1 MADQER
7 AAPWLVVA
15 VWVARLGV
23 AIAFVAAAVPKILD
37 PAGFARAIA
46 AYQVFPFWSWN
57 VLAGIVPMIELVGA
71 LGLLLGWKRRA
82 AAVLLSSLTVAF
94 IALILVTIHS
104 GLNVACGC
112 FGASDE
118 PNPVGWP
125 LFWRDVLLLVGI
137 VIAGIDRRRPRG
149 QQASPHRQPRTA
161 GI

>member
-1 MADQER
+1 VADEER
-7 AAPWLVVA
+7 KAPWLVA
-15 VWVARLGV
+15 LVWAARLGV
-23 AIAFVAAAVPKILD
+23 AVAFLAAAVPKILD

-46 AYQVFPFWSWN
+46 NYQVFPYWSWN
-57 VLAGIVPMIELVGA
+57 LLAGIVPMMELIGA

-94 IALILVTIHS
+94 LALILVTIES

-137 VIAGIDRRRPRG
+137 VIAGIDPRRSRG
-149 QQASPHRQPRTA
+149 N
-161 GI
+161 

>member
-1 MADQER
+1 VAETERR
-7 AAPWLVVA
+7 AAWLVVL
-15 VWVARLGV
+15 VWAARLGV
-23 AIAFVAAAVPKILD
+23 AIAFLAAAVPKILD
-37 PAGFARAIA
+37 PVGFARAIA
-46 AYQVFPFWSWN
+46 NYQVFPYWSWN
-57 VLAGIVPMIELVGA
+57 LLAGIVPMIELVGA

-94 IALILVTIHS
+94 LALILVTIES

-137 VIAGIDRRRPRG
+137 AIAGIDPHRPRG
-149 QQASPHRQPRTA
+149 R
-161 GI
+161 